1 MSEIIAIGEKDQV
14 IGFLGVGV
22 TIAPVKTHDEFAD
35 ALKDACRRDGVE
47 IILVTENFAENA
59 GEKLLADT
67 RKSTNRVILVI
78 PDHHGSR
85 GTAFRKMRADVE
97 RALGV
102 DMLGKGE

>member
-1 MSEIIAIGEKDQV
+1 MAEIVAIGEKDQV
-14 IGFLGVGV
+14 IGFRGVGV
-22 TIAPVKTHDEFAD
+22 TLAPVKTHDEFAE
-35 ALKDACRRDGVE
+35 ALKDACRRAEVE
-47 IILVTENFAENA
+47 IILVTENFAEND
-59 GEKLLADT
+59 GEKLLADV
-67 RKSTNRVILVI
+67 RKTTKKAILVI